1 MPCIM
6 IRTKKPD
13 CGYDIKGFGMEL
25 SRQMGIDI
33 RRINIIIDY
42 FDESDAF
49 FGSESDSLIIT
60 LNTSETNAFDFNQQ
74 LIQTIAE
81 LSEKYFCQER
91 KSIAVI
97 CNLIKEGHM
106 FLDNKFK

>member
-1 MPCIM
+1 MPFIV
-6 IRTKKPD
+6 IRTKKPN
-13 CGYDIKGFGMEL
+13 CRYDIKGFGQEL
-25 SRQMGIDI
+25 SAKMKIDI
-33 RRINIIIDY
+33 RRINIIMDY

-60 LNTSETNAFDFNQQ
+60 LNLSETNTLDFKRQ
-74 LIQTIAE
+74 LIQTTAT
-81 LSEKYFCQER
+81 LSEKYFYKEK

-106 FLDNKFK
+106 FLDNNFK